1 MEGKQIPAN
10 DFIDILE
17 LRANLVYASIEELKE
32 IYKDDNDYLHFLCT
46 LYNLLDIDNCGF
58 AILDGKITSKIYSLL
73 SYKRFELKDTNKA
86 AFNLINELIIEL
98 NQANALDEDSRY
110 LFKKSYLANQE
121 KNRCIEYEYYNELL
135 DSMGV
140 DSFVIEYLEG
150 EEIPEEI
157 PDVYIIG
164 SLVYLNNIM
173 PTLFQIDEVKERVN
187 DLINN
192 LYIPNKRESRKVL
205 KKLKEKLL

>member
-1 MEGKQIPAN
+1 
-10 DFIDILE
+10 
-17 LRANLVYASIEELKE
+17 
-32 IYKDDNDYLHFLCT
+32 
-46 LYNLLDIDNCGF
+46 
-58 AILDGKITSKIYSLL
+58 
-73 SYKRFELKDTNKA
+73 
-86 AFNLINELIIEL
+86 
-98 NQANALDEDSRY
+98 
-110 LFKKSYLANQE
+110 
-121 KNRCIEYEYYNELL
+121 
-135 DSMGV
+135 MGV